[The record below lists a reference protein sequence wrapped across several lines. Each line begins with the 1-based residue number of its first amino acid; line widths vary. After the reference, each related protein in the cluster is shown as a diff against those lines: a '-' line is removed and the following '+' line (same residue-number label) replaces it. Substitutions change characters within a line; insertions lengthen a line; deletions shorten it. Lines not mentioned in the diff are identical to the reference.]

1 MAALAAPS
9 RLQALQTASV
19 PAVQTAQAAQPANST
34 ESQSAPAAAPAT
46 SGDDS
51 DNKFLQSANVRK
63 IAQFLHLSVGATEA
77 IFLGINFV
85 VLALAIG
92 IPLFRWLPN
101 ALRKQSRKVRDDIES
116 ARQMTAE
123 ASARL
128 SAIEAKLAGL
138 DGEIAAIRSQVEE
151 ESKQDEARI
160 KSTIGEESARIVA
173 AAEQEITSAAAQARR
188 SLRGFAADLAFE
200 QAGHELKLTAE
211 TDKALLDEFLH
222 EVAGGVAGNGG
233 QPGGRK

>member
-1 MAALAAPS
+1 MACVAAPA
-9 RLQALQTASV
+9 RLHALQA
-19 PAVQTAQAAQPANST
+19 AQAAQPASPA
-34 ESQSAPAAAPAT
+34 ESQAAPNAAPA
-46 SGDDS
+46 SSADDS

-63 IAQFLHLSVGATEA
+63 IAQMLHLSVEATEA

-92 IPLFRWLPN
+92 IPLFRWLPK
-101 ALRKQSRKVRDDIES
+101 ALSKQSSKVRDDLES
-116 ARQMTAE
+116 ARKMTTE
-123 ASARL
+123 ANARL

-138 DGEIAAIRSQVEE
+138 DGEIAAIRAQVEE
-151 ESKQDEARI
+151 ESRQDEARI

-173 AAEQEITSAAAQARR
+173 AAEQEIASAAAQARR
-188 SLRGFAADLAFE
+188 SLRGFAADLAFA
-200 QAGHELKLTAE
+200 QAGEQLKLTAE

-233 QPGGRK
+233 QTGGRK